1 MAKRKNKFKD
11 SLITNTLTYTMYQQR
26 LTELAVSCIEWINLP
41 TTIDPTFLELTLFNK
56 GSAVFFKDEVMGFLA
71 LPVIN
76 DGRLNIYRL
85 PISRRAYA
93 DNGYQ
98 IQLDETDSVLIFNN
112 KLKTNSLLDVEM
124 FSKRL
129 WNYDRIIDTNINAQ
143 KTPILIGCDENERL
157 TMENLYMQYDGNEP
171 VIFGRNDLK
180 SNNPL
185 SVLKTDAP
193 FVADRIYEMKTKLW
207 NEALTYLG
215 ISNTQATK
223 KERLIRDEVQRDLGG
238 VFANR
243 FSRLDSR
250 KKACEEIN
258 RMFDLNIDVRWR
270 EVGED
275 EQIYNGS

>member
-1 MAKRKNKFKD
+1 MSRKKSKFKE
-11 SLITNTLTYTMYQQR
+11 SLITNNLNYSMYEQR
-26 LTELAVSCIEWINLP
+26 LTELALSCFEWVNLP
-41 TTIDPTFLELTLFNK
+41 ETIDPTFLELTLFNN
-56 GSAVFFKDEVMGFLA
+56 GSVVFFKDEILGYLA
-71 LPVIN
+71 LPVTN
-76 DGRLNIYRL
+76 AGLLNIYKL
-85 PISRRAYA
+85 PTKRMAYA
-93 DNGYQ
+93 SNGYHME
-98 IQLDETDSVLIFNN
+98 LTEKDSVIIFNN
-112 KLKTNSLLDVEM
+112 KLKTNSVLDVEM

-157 TMENLYMQYDGNEP
+157 TMENIYMQYDGNEP

-185 SVLKTDAP
+185 TVLKTDAP
-193 FVADRIYEMKTKLW
+193 FVADKIYDMKTKLW

-215 ISNTQATK
+215 ISNTQVSK

-243 FSRLDSR
+243 FSRLDTR

-258 RMFDLNIDVRWR
+258 RMFNLNIDVQWR

-275 EQIYNGS
+275 EQIYN

>member
-1 MAKRKNKFKD
+1 MSRKKNKFKE
-11 SLITNTLTYTMYQQR
+11 SLITNNLTYSLYQRR
-26 LTELAVSCIEWINLP
+26 LTELAVSCFEWINLP
-41 TTIDPTFLELTLFNK
+41 PTIDPTFLELTLFNN
-56 GSAVFFKDEVMGFLA
+56 GSAVFFKDEILGFLA
-71 LPVIN
+71 LPVTS
-76 DGRLNIYRL
+76 DGALNIYRL
-85 PISRRAYA
+85 PTKRTAYA
-93 DNGYQ
+93 TNGYHMT
-98 IQLDETDSVLIFNN
+98 LAENNSVIIFNN
-112 KLKTNSLLDVEM
+112 KLKTNSVLDVEM
-124 FSKRL
+124 YSKRL

-180 SNNPL
+180 SSNPL
-185 SVLKTDAP
+185 TVLKTDAP
-193 FVADRIYEMKTKLW
+193 FVADKIYDMKSKLW

-215 ISNTQATK
+215 ISNTQVTK

-250 KKACEEIN
+250 RKACEEIN
-258 RMFDLNIDVRWR
+258 RMFNLDITVQWR
-270 EVGED
+270 EEGEN

>member
-1 MAKRKNKFKD
+1 MSRKKNKFKE
-11 SLITNTLTYTMYQQR
+11 SLITNNLTYSLYQRR
-26 LTELAVSCIEWINLP
+26 LTELAVSCFEWVNLP
-41 TTIDPTFLELTLFNK
+41 PSIDPTFLELTLFNN
-56 GSAVFFKDEVMGFLA
+56 GSAVFFKDEILGFLA
-71 LPVIN
+71 LPVTS
-76 DGRLNIYRL
+76 DGALNIYRL
-85 PISRRAYA
+85 PTKRTAYA
-93 DNGYQ
+93 TNGYH
-98 IQLDETDSVLIFNN
+98 IPLTENNSVIIFNN
-112 KLKTNSLLDVEM
+112 KLKTNSVLDVEM
-124 FSKRL
+124 YSKRL

-180 SNNPL
+180 SSNPL
-185 SVLKTDAP
+185 TVLKTDAP
-193 FVADRIYEMKTKLW
+193 FVADKIYDMKSKLW

-215 ISNTQATK
+215 ISNTQVTK

-250 KKACEEIN
+250 RKACEEIN
-258 RMFDLNIDVRWR
+258 AMFNLDISVQWR
-270 EVGED
+270 EEGEN

>member
-1 MAKRKNKFKD
+1 MSRKKSKFKE
-11 SLITNTLTYTMYQQR
+11 SLITNNLNYSMYEQR
-26 LTELAVSCIEWINLP
+26 LTELALSCFEWVNLP
-41 TTIDPTFLELTLFNK
+41 ETIDPTFLELTLFNN
-56 GSAVFFKDEVMGFLA
+56 GSVVFFKDEILGYLA
-71 LPVIN
+71 LPVTN
-76 DGRLNIYRL
+76 AGPLNIYKL
-85 PISRRAYA
+85 PTKRMAYA
-93 DNGYQ
+93 SNGFHME
-98 IQLDETDSVLIFNN
+98 LTEKDSVIIFNN
-112 KLKTNSLLDVEM
+112 KLKTNSVLDVEM

-157 TMENLYMQYDGNEP
+157 TMENIYMQYDGNEP

-185 SVLKTDAP
+185 TVLKTDAP
-193 FVADRIYEMKTKLW
+193 FVADKIYDMKTKLW

-215 ISNTQATK
+215 ISNTQVSK

-243 FSRLDSR
+243 FSRLDTR

-258 RMFDLNIDVRWR
+258 RMFNLNIDVQWR

-275 EQIYNGS
+275 EQIYN